1 LRAAI
6 PSAANNEDH
15 FGTFKGAS
23 MSKTNG
29 HFPWEKG
36 GKMSVA
42 SYTRDLEATRNLPFD
57 EKFSG
62 LLRLCEEAKHG
73 TFRAIV
79 AVRPEI
85 LGEDYAKLVS
95 NLLRC
100 AQAGLMIAF
109 AEQQQA

>member
-1 LRAAI
+1 
-6 PSAANNEDH
+6 
-15 FGTFKGAS
+15 

-36 GKMSVA
+36 GKMPVA
-42 SYTRDLEATRNLPFD
+42 SYVRDLEATRNLPFD
-57 EKFSG
+57 DKFSG
-62 LLRLCEEAKHG
+62 LLRLCDEAKHG
-73 TFRAIV
+73 TFRVIV

-85 LGEDYAKLVS
+85 LGDDYEELVS

-109 AEQQQA
+109 AEPQGA